1 MPKVIHFQIF
11 ADDIERAK
19 KFYTSVFDWKMEK
32 ISLNNV
38 DHYFIFSKDYEQE
51 SFGHITK
58 REQKINC
65 IVDYIGVSSIEESF
79 KKIDENNGT
88 VMIPKTAIN
97 GYGWYALCRDS
108 EGNIFGLWEE
118 KKVITDIQKKSQI
131 NTQS

>member
-32 ISLNNV
+32 INLNNV

-58 REQKINC
+58 REQKIDC
-65 IVDYIGVSSIEESF
+65 IVDYIGVASIDESF
-79 KKIDENNGT
+79 KKIEENNGT
-88 VMIPKTAIN
+88 IMIPKTPVN

-118 KKVITDIQKKSQI
+118 KKSDDGYSKKRVR
-131 NTQS
+131 